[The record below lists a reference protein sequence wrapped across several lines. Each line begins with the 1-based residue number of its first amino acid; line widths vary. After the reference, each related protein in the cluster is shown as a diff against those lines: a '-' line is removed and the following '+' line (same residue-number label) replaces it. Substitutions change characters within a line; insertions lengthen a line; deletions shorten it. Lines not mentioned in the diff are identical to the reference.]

1 MSLRP
6 RVIQLVHACPGR
18 VRLRLPWLRDAHEE
32 AVALADHLAEL
43 DPSLRAELR
52 PWTGSVLCTYDPG
65 RLDAEQVLRAVR
77 RHTRVAA
84 VKRQGERSPEVDAEY
99 ARAARAK
106 VGTLTRTLGQG
117 VRELNEEV
125 LRSTDG
131 RLDLGAVTGLG
142 FLAVGAAEIAS
153 ARTVPA
159 PPWFNLA
166 WWAFRTFT
174 LFGRDEA
181 EPESEPSGEPAPEPS

>member
-1 MSLRP
+1 M
-6 RVIQLVHACPGR
+6 
-18 VRLRLPWLRDAHEE
+18 
-32 AVALADHLAEL
+32 
-43 DPSLRAELR
+43 
-52 PWTGSVLCTYDPG
+52 
-65 RLDAEQVLRAVR
+65 
-77 RHTRVAA
+77 
-84 VKRQGERSPEVDAEY
+84 
-99 ARAARAK
+99 
-106 VGTLTRTLGQG
+106 
-117 VRELNEEV
+117 